1 MTQRKEIPELQYL
14 LELVEKQYGR
24 KLSTTT
30 DFESLSVIIEK
41 TTGELLS
48 SSTLKRL
55 YGYVSLNTVPRKTT
69 LDILSRFIGNRDY
82 ETFRISLSNDPQF
95 SSRFFSAKTVTTS
108 ELKAGD
114 RLRIGWPANRIVTL
128 NYLGDDL
135 FEVETSVNASLVKG
149 DRFRQVSFMKGY
161 PLYLSRILRDGD
173 YTPAYVAGMNSGL
186 NLIEIVKEEN
196 QTPPPDPRPA

>member
-135 FEVETSVNASLVKG
+135 FEVETSVNASLVKV

-186 NLIEIVKEEN
+186 NLIEIVKE
-196 QTPPPDPRPA
+196 

>member
-128 NYLGDDL
+128 NYLGNDL
-135 FEVETSVNASLVKG
+135 FEVDTSVNASLVKG

-186 NLIEIVKEEN
+186 NLIEIVKE
-196 QTPPPDPRPA
+196 

>member
-161 PLYLSRILRDGD
+161 PLYLSRILRAGD

-186 NLIEIVKEEN
+186 NLIEIVKE
-196 QTPPPDPRPA
+196 

>member
-41 TTGELLS
+41 ATGDLLS

-128 NYLGDDL
+128 IYLGDDL
-135 FEVETSVNASLVKG
+135 FEVDTSVNASLVKG

-186 NLIEIVKEEN
+186 NLIEIVKE
-196 QTPPPDPRPA
+196 

>member
-41 TTGELLS
+41 ATGDLLS

-95 SSRFFSAKTVTTS
+95 SSSFFSAKTVTTS

-186 NLIEIVKEEN
+186 NLIEIVKE
-196 QTPPPDPRPA
+196 

>member
-128 NYLGDDL
+128 NYLGDDF

-186 NLIEIVKEEN
+186 NLIEIVKE
-196 QTPPPDPRPA
+196 

>member
-41 TTGELLS
+41 ATGDLLS

-128 NYLGDDL
+128 NYLGNDL

-186 NLIEIVKEEN
+186 NLIEIVKE
-196 QTPPPDPRPA
+196 

>member
-41 TTGELLS
+41 ATGDLLS

-128 NYLGDDL
+128 NYLGNDL

-186 NLIEIVKEEN
+186 NLLEVVN
-196 QTPPPDPRPA
+196 G

>member
-135 FEVETSVNASLVKG
+135 FEVDTSVNASLVKG

-161 PLYLSRILRDGD
+161 PLYLSRILRNGD

-186 NLIEIVKEEN
+186 NLLEVVN
-196 QTPPPDPRPA
+196 G

>member
-30 DFESLSVIIEK
+30 DFESLSVLIEK

-135 FEVETSVNASLVKG
+135 FEVDTSVNASLVKG

-186 NLIEIVKEEN
+186 NLIEIVKE
-196 QTPPPDPRPA
+196 

>member
-41 TTGELLS
+41 ATGDLLS

-161 PLYLSRILRDGD
+161 PLYLSRILSDGD

-186 NLIEIVKEEN
+186 NLIEIVN
-196 QTPPPDPRPA
+196 A

>member
-41 TTGELLS
+41 ATGDLLS

-95 SSRFFSAKTVTTS
+95 SSRFFSAKAVTTS

-114 RLRIGWPANRIVTL
+114 RLRIGWPTNRIVTL

-135 FEVETSVNASLVKG
+135 FEVDTSVNASLVKG

-186 NLIEIVKEEN
+186 NLIEIVKE
-196 QTPPPDPRPA
+196 

>member
-41 TTGELLS
+41 ATGDLLS

-135 FEVETSVNASLVKG
+135 FEVDSSVNASLVKG

-161 PLYLSRILRDGD
+161 PLYLSRILRNGD

-186 NLIEIVKEEN
+186 NLIEIVKE
-196 QTPPPDPRPA
+196 

>member
-186 NLIEIVKEEN
+186 NLIEIVK
-196 QTPPPDPRPA
+196 D

>member
-114 RLRIGWPANRIVTL
+114 RLRIGWPTNRIVTL
-128 NYLGDDL
+128 NYLGNDL

-186 NLIEIVKEEN
+186 NLIEVVN
-196 QTPPPDPRPA
+196 G

>member
-41 TTGELLS
+41 ATGDLLS

-128 NYLGDDL
+128 NYLGNDL

-161 PLYLSRILRDGD
+161 PLYLSRILRNGD

-186 NLIEIVKEEN
+186 NLLEVVN
-196 QTPPPDPRPA
+196 G

>member
-108 ELKAGD
+108 ELKVGD

-186 NLIEIVKEEN
+186 NLIEIVKE
-196 QTPPPDPRPA
+196 

>member
-41 TTGELLS
+41 ATGDLLS

-135 FEVETSVNASLVKG
+135 FEVDTSVNASLVKG

-186 NLIEIVKEEN
+186 NLIEIVKE
-196 QTPPPDPRPA
+196 

>member
-41 TTGELLS
+41 ATGDLLS

-128 NYLGDDL
+128 NYLGNDL

-161 PLYLSRILRDGD
+161 PLYLSRILRNGD

-186 NLIEIVKEEN
+186 NLLEIVN
-196 QTPPPDPRPA
+196 G

>member
-41 TTGELLS
+41 ATGDLLS

-128 NYLGDDL
+128 NYLGNDL
-135 FEVETSVNASLVKG
+135 FEVDTSVNASLVKG

-161 PLYLSRILRDGD
+161 PLYLSRILRNGD

-186 NLIEIVKEEN
+186 NLIEIVKE
-196 QTPPPDPRPA
+196 

>member
-41 TTGELLS
+41 ATGDLLS

-82 ETFRISLSNDPQF
+82 ETFRISLSNNPQF

-128 NYLGDDL
+128 NYLGNDL

-161 PLYLSRILRDGD
+161 PLYLSRILRNGD

-186 NLIEIVKEEN
+186 NLLEVVN
-196 QTPPPDPRPA
+196 G

>member
-135 FEVETSVNASLVKG
+135 FEVDASVNASLVKG

-186 NLIEIVKEEN
+186 NLIEIVKE
-196 QTPPPDPRPA
+196 

>member
-186 NLIEIVKEEN
+186 NLIEVVN
-196 QTPPPDPRPA
+196 G

>member
-30 DFESLSVIIEK
+30 DFESLSVIIDK
-41 TTGELLS
+41 ATGDLLS

-128 NYLGDDL
+128 NYLGNDL

-161 PLYLSRILRDGD
+161 PLYLSRILRNGD

-186 NLIEIVKEEN
+186 NLLEVVN
-196 QTPPPDPRPA
+196 G

>member
-41 TTGELLS
+41 ATGELLS

-128 NYLGDDL
+128 NYLGNDL

-186 NLIEIVKEEN
+186 NLLEVVN
-196 QTPPPDPRPA
+196 G

>member
-41 TTGELLS
+41 ATGDLLS

-128 NYLGDDL
+128 NYLGNDL
-135 FEVETSVNASLVKG
+135 FEVDTSVNASLVKG

-186 NLIEIVKEEN
+186 NLIEIVKE
-196 QTPPPDPRPA
+196 

>member
-135 FEVETSVNASLVKG
+135 FEVDTSVNASLVKG

-186 NLIEIVKEEN
+186 NLLEVVN
-196 QTPPPDPRPA
+196 G

>member
-41 TTGELLS
+41 ATGDLLS

-128 NYLGDDL
+128 NYLGNDL

-161 PLYLSRILRDGD
+161 PLYLSRILRNGY

-186 NLIEIVKEEN
+186 NLLEVVN
-196 QTPPPDPRPA
+196 G

>member
-41 TTGELLS
+41 ATGELLS

-135 FEVETSVNASLVKG
+135 FEVDTSVNASLVKG

-161 PLYLSRILRDGD
+161 PLYLSRILRNGD

-186 NLIEIVKEEN
+186 NLLEIVN
-196 QTPPPDPRPA
+196 G

>member
-41 TTGELLS
+41 ATGDLLS

-186 NLIEIVKEEN
+186 NMIKIVTE
-196 QTPPPDPRPA
+196 

>member
-41 TTGELLS
+41 ATGDLLS

-55 YGYVSLNTVPRKTT
+55 YGYVSLNTIPRKTT

-128 NYLGDDL
+128 NYLGNDL

-186 NLIEIVKEEN
+186 NLIEIVKE
-196 QTPPPDPRPA
+196 

>member
-41 TTGELLS
+41 ATGDLLS

-69 LDILSRFIGNRDY
+69 IDILSRFIGNRDY

-186 NLIEIVKEEN
+186 NLIEIVKE
-196 QTPPPDPRPA
+196 

>member
-1 MTQRKEIPELQYL
+1 MNQRKEIPELQYL

-41 TTGELLS
+41 ATGDLLS

-186 NLIEIVKEEN
+186 NLIEIVKE
-196 QTPPPDPRPA
+196 

>member
-41 TTGELLS
+41 ATRDLLS

-135 FEVETSVNASLVKG
+135 FEVDTSVNASLVKG

-186 NLIEIVKEEN
+186 NLIEIVKE
-196 QTPPPDPRPA
+196 

>member
-41 TTGELLS
+41 ATGDLLS

-161 PLYLSRILRDGD
+161 PLYLSRIRRDGD

-186 NLIEIVKEEN
+186 NLIEIVKE
-196 QTPPPDPRPA
+196 

>member
-41 TTGELLS
+41 ATGELLS

-55 YGYVSLNTVPRKTT
+55 YGYVSMNTVPRKTT

-186 NLIEIVKEEN
+186 NLIEIVKE
-196 QTPPPDPRPA
+196 

>member
-41 TTGELLS
+41 ATGDLLS

-128 NYLGDDL
+128 NYLGNDL

-161 PLYLSRILRDGD
+161 PLYLSRILRNGD
-173 YTPAYVAGMNSGL
+173 YTPAYVAGMNSWL
-186 NLIEIVKEEN
+186 NLLEIVN
-196 QTPPPDPRPA
+196 G

>member
-41 TTGELLS
+41 ATGDLLS

-108 ELKAGD
+108 ELRAGD

-128 NYLGDDL
+128 NYLGNDL

-161 PLYLSRILRDGD
+161 PLYLSRILRNGD

-186 NLIEIVKEEN
+186 NLLEIVN
-196 QTPPPDPRPA
+196 G

>member
-41 TTGELLS
+41 ATGDLLS

-95 SSRFFSAKTVTTS
+95 SSRFFSAKAVTTS

-135 FEVETSVNASLVKG
+135 FEVDTSVNASLVKG

-186 NLIEIVKEEN
+186 NLIEIVKE
-196 QTPPPDPRPA
+196 